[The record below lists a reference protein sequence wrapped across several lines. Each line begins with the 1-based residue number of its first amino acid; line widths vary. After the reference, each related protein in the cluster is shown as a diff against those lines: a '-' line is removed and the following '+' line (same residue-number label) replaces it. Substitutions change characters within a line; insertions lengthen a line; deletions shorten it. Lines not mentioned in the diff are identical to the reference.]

1 MDLRQ
6 LEIIRAIAEA
16 GSFTGA
22 GERLH
27 VSQSAISRQ
36 ILLLEDELNEAVFL
50 RVGRRI
56 RITPAGEALLQLSHR
71 VFQDL
76 KDTVALISD
85 SRQALRGPVRLVGGM
100 TVSLYVFPGLL
111 REFQRL
117 HPLSEIK
124 IWAGATDLCIASIRA
139 GTADLGLLTLPIA
152 ASDLVTVPAIDEEL
166 LLVTSVNHPLARKK
180 RIVAQDLR
188 REHFILFESG
198 SNTRRVLDE
207 FFVREN
213 IEPQIVMETEN
224 VEIIKA
230 LVRTNVGVSIV
241 SFQSVARE
249 FASGQLFCARIVG
262 QELLRRT
269 GWVYAKANRVPRAV
283 QEVLAAFERIRG
295 KLKLSPGSSRPRK
308 AAQTPP
314 PPAAAGP
321 AQDREQADGEPGLD
335 RD

>member
-36 ILLLEDELNEAVFL
+36 ILLLEEELNEAVFL

-76 KDTVALISD
+76 RDTVALIGD

-100 TVSLYVFPGLL
+100 TVSLYVFPTLL
-111 REFQRL
+111 REFQRV
-117 HPLSEIK
+117 HPQSEIK
-124 IWAGATDLCIASIRA
+124 IWAGATDRCIAAIRA
-139 GTADLGLLTLPIA
+139 GTADLGLLTLPIDTP
-152 ASDLVTVPAIDEEL
+152 DLVTAPALEEEL
-166 LLVTSVNHPLARKK
+166 LLVTSPAHPLARKK

-188 REHFILFESG
+188 RQNFVLFESG

-207 FFVREN
+207 FFVRES

-230 LVRTNVGVSIV
+230 LVRTNLGVSII
-241 SFQSVARE
+241 SFQAVARE
-249 FASGQLFCARIVG
+249 FAGGQLFCARIAG

-283 QEVLAAFERIRG
+283 QEVVATFDKIKPR
-295 KLKLSPGSSRPRK
+295 LKLSPGGAKLRK
-308 AAQTPP
+308 SPT
-314 PPAAAGP
+314 PPAAPGIP
-321 AQDREQADGEPGLD
+321 PTADAEA
-335 RD
+335 